1 MDLEVY
7 LDDNIVQWECCRHGG
22 ELGCIESGFIVYRIF
37 HYGNKNAKRWFDA
50 NVSIRERRRSHSMAL
65 RAA

>member
-7 LDDNIVQWECCRHGG
+7 LDDKIVQWECCRHGG
-22 ELGCIESGFIVYRIF
+22 ELGCIESGFIVHRIL
-37 HYGNKNAKRWFDA
+37 HCDNKTEMRWFDV
-50 NVSIRERRRSHSMAL
+50 NVSIRERRSHSMAS